1 MKAGEAQV
9 GVTQI
14 DSIEPGL
21 TQICPLQFGTTE
33 IGIAQIR
40 VHEIHVGQ
48 LALRTAFVLQELDQ
62 FFVGLGLRREDP
74 WTQQSGQ
81 ENQALL
87 EIGHQDSGGWL
98 AAPSFA
104 CSVKRRNR
112 LLRRSPMLMLRAGR
126 QDASIRVNAPWLAP
140 FLPTAATSAMKPGVS
155 ALIPGGC
162 WMPVRR
168 WCHSSRREC

>member
-1 MKAGEAQV
+1 MV
-9 GVTQI
+9 I
-14 DSIEPGL
+14 WPGL
-21 TQICPLQFGTTE
+21 TQIRPLQFGTTE

-48 LALRTAFVLQELDQ
+48 LAPRTAFVLQQLYQ
-62 FFVGLGLRREDP
+62 LLVGLDMRREHP
-74 WTQQSGQ
+74 WTQQSGHQ
-81 ENQALL
+81 NQALL
-87 EIGHQDSGGWL
+87 EIGHQYLGGWL

-155 ALIPGGC
+155 VLIPGGC

-168 WCHSSRREC
+168 WCRSIRRAS